1 MMIFRPQA
9 LEKVSDPDQLDQTLA
24 IVRPRHVLAIGVVTA
39 IVLAGLVWSFY
50 ATAPVI
56 VGGRGVLLSTAGVAT
71 VAAQGGGQIEQV
83 LASPGERIERGQP
96 LFRVLQPER
105 LDALHSAEAEAEDVG
120 LRYQVL
126 ETEYAAQDRMQQ
138 DLMERLRAAIV
149 ERTDNL
155 ASQRAILIERRKAEG
170 ALREKGMISAMNA
183 FETERLLAQVENE
196 LATARARIN
205 ELSLEQEQGA
215 AQRHQELAQLRI
227 QLQNLRRRA
236 NNLRREYER
245 DQTIFASASGTLA
258 EVAVDLNDFVSAGQ
272 VVARLVV
279 GESQDASLNA
289 IAYLPAAD
297 GKRVKG
303 GMVVRVAPS
312 TIKVERDGYI
322 LGRVTRVAELPASRE
337 GMMRR
342 LKNSVLTDELL
353 RMGTPF
359 EIEVQLQHD
368 PNTPSGYAWTSGTG
382 PDIRVEPGTLARTEV
397 VVERIHL
404 ISLLFPAMEYVYGWA
419 RAL

>member
-245 DQTIFASASGTLA
+245 DQTIFAAASGTLA

-279 GESQDASLNA
+279 GESQAASLNA

-297 GKRVKG
+297 GKRVKS
-303 GMVVRVAPS
+303 GMTVRVAPS

>member
-1 MMIFRPQA
+1 M
-9 LEKVSDPDQLDQTLA
+9 
-24 IVRPRHVLAIGVVTA
+24 
-39 IVLAGLVWSFY
+39 
-50 ATAPVI
+50 
-56 VGGRGVLLSTAGVAT
+56 
-71 VAAQGGGQIEQV
+71 
-83 LASPGERIERGQP
+83 
-96 LFRVLQPER
+96 
-105 LDALHSAEAEAEDVG
+105 HSAEAEAEDVG